1 MSPGMASSSRLDAIL
16 LTVLV
21 QTLSTGIYMLVFLQ
35 AFPKILRRT
44 RKVYTTILVIL
55 FSLVITHLSANWS
68 LLWAIFIVHNETRIT
83 MIEQSSKVHGQVA
96 LIGCIGAYFGLW
108 LGDVILLWRC
118 YVLWTQNKILLFVF
132 ATLMLGEVVFAAA
145 SRKIDTVLK
154 VLMFISFSTTILA
167 TALIIYRI
175 HQFSQHIGN
184 GLGRYSATV
193 LVLAESGA
201 LYAATQIAV
210 CVLLVTHGTAYNSAS
225 TFQEISFWAGIVTPM
240 AGIAPTLIA
249 LRISLG
255 TALGPNNA
263 SQSVTSLQ
271 FNRSLPP
278 AATVHTSFGAE

>member
-1 MSPGMASSSRLDAIL
+1 
-16 LTVLV
+16 
-21 QTLSTGIYMLVFLQ
+21 
-35 AFPKILRRT
+35 
-44 RKVYTTILVIL
+44 
-55 FSLVITHLSANWS
+55 
-68 LLWAIFIVHNETRIT
+68 

-108 LGDVILLWRC
+108 LGDVILVCMRSLSVSRLLRIWKLWRC
-118 YVLWTQNKILLFVF
+118 YVLWTQNEKLLCVF
-132 ATLMLGEVVFAAA
+132 ATLMLGEVGQYALATTVYEISSLRILVFAAA

-240 AGIAPTLIA
+240 AVRSWCVTLQCTIVD
-249 LRISLG
+249 IG
-255 TALGPNNA
+255 NIFT
-263 SQSVTSLQ
+263 
-271 FNRSLPP
+271 NRGLPQP
-278 AATVHTSFGAE
+278 L